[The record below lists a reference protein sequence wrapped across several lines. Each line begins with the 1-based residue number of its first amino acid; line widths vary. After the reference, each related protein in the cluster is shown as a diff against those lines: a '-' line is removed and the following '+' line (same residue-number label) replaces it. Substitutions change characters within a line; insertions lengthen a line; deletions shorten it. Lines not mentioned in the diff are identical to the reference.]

1 MTCGILGPTITSSGF
16 TLSYLQPIECP
27 RTRRTRRSRKARA
40 VFFEDAAVLHWTAC
54 PSIANL
60 GGSAKLARASRGAP
74 RNGPAAGGL
83 RNRGAAVTI
92 AHHRR
97 GSAPTGRA
105 AGRQQAVRS
114 GTHSVGA

>member
-74 RNGPAAGGL
+74 RNGPAPGGL
-83 RNRGAAVTI
+83 RNRGAI
-92 AHHRR
+92 
-97 GSAPTGRA
+97 GRA
-105 AGRQQAVRS
+105 ACKERDCE
-114 GTHSVGA
+114 